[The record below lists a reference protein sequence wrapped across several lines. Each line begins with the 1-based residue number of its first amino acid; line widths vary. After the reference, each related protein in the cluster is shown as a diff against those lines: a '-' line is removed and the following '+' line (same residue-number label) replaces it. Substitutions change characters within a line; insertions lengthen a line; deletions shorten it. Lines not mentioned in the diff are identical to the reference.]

1 MVSNRTN
8 NIDIKTEREAYLS
21 LAGYQNVVVI
31 DNIAVYSEPVEESGY
46 SDYEYFNQG
55 IFDFNTSQEKGRAKY
70 KVYGFD
76 EIHDPWRINGSGLE
90 ILLKNHLL
98 LLYEP
103 VLDIKCIAGKN
114 KFRLIDTITGET
126 LFKDKIRTD
135 VEVTDRYITM
145 TKVING
151 ISKYRVSFFDI
162 KQRKLLDL
170 RLETK
175 GNGWLAGWDDS
186 KEGISKLCEC
196 YYKIPVTSVDNFGYI
211 INNHSNSTEQ
221 AVYVTEKY
229 GIAYGSDIMQLEY
242 DKIILVYLGAAGC
255 KEIGYYW
262 IYNTGRNW
270 NYYNYDG
277 KVIGRRYNK
286 LFDNEIN
293 GITINLDS
301 IVDRIERHREI
312 SRQKL
317 DSKRQDQ
324 ERQMEDTSCTI

>member
-1 MVSNRTN
+1 MVSNRIN

-31 DNIAVYSEPVEESGY
+31 DNIAIYSEPVGESGY
-46 SDYEYFNQG
+46 SGYEYFNQG
-55 IFDFNTSQEKGRAKY
+55 VFDFNTSQEKGRAKY
-70 KVYGFD
+70 KVYGLD
-76 EIHDPWRINGSGLE
+76 EIHDLWTVNGSGLE
-90 ILLKNHLL
+90 TLLNNHLL

-175 GNGWLAGWDDS
+175 GNNWLASWDENE
-186 KEGISKLCEC
+186 EGISKLCRC
-196 YYKIPVTSVDNFGYI
+196 YYKIPVASVDNFGYM
-211 INNHSNSTEQ
+211 INNHSDSSEQ
-221 AVYVTEKY
+221 SVYVTDEY

-242 DKIILVYLGAAGC
+242 NNIMLVYLESVDC
-255 KEIGYYW
+255 KERGYYW
-262 IYNTGRNW
+262 VYNTGRNW

-277 KVIGRRYNK
+277 KLIGRRYNK
-286 LFDNEIN
+286 LFDDEIN
-293 GITINLDS
+293 DITNKLDS
-301 IVDRIERHREI
+301 IVDRLALHREVL
-312 SRQKL
+312 RQNI
-317 DSKRQDQ
+317 KRQDQ
-324 ERQMEDTSCTI
+324 D